1 MKLDDCYK
9 IGLIARPHG
18 LKGEV
23 TVFLDD
29 MAVDWDATKS
39 VFLRMGNSLVPYFI
53 EQLSVQGTKAYI
65 KFEDVATHELAAEI
79 SKHEMFLPK
88 TARPKSVRGEFY
100 DDEVDGFSVT
110 DVVHGPIGTVIGVV
124 MSGPARLLEIKNGEK
139 EILIPID
146 GPFITSINKS
156 KKKIEVDLP
165 DGFLDI

>member
-23 TVFLDD
+23 TVILED
-29 MAVDWDATKS
+29 AGVDWDSTKS

-65 KFEDVATHELAAEI
+65 KFEDVATHDTATEI
-79 SKHEMFLPK
+79 SKHEIFLPK
-88 TARPKSVRGEFY
+88 TARPKAGRGEFY
-100 DDEVDGFSVT
+100 DDEVEGFSVT
-110 DVVHGPIGTVIGVV
+110 DAVHGPIGIVTGVV

>member
-23 TVFLDD
+23 TAFLDD
-29 MAVDWDATKS
+29 LGVDWDETKS
-39 VFLRMGNSLVPYFI
+39 LFIRMGNSLVPYFI

-65 KFEDVATHELAAEI
+65 KFEDVTTPEQATEI
-79 SKHEMFLPK
+79 SKHEIFLPK
-88 TARPKSVRGEFY
+88 SARPKSGRGEFY
-100 DDEVDGFSVT
+100 DDEVSGFAVSDAT
-110 DVVHGPIGTVIGVV
+110 AGPIGTVTGVV
-124 MSGPARLLEIKNGEK
+124 MSGPARLLEIMNGEK

-146 GPFITSINKS
+146 GPFITSVNKS

>member
-1 MKLDDCYK
+1 MKLDSCYK

-23 TVFLDD
+23 TAILDD
-29 MAVDWDATKS
+29 APVDWDATKS
-39 VFLRMGNSLVPYFI
+39 VFIRTGNSLIPYFI
-53 EQLSVQGTKAYI
+53 EQLSVQGSKAYI
-65 KFEDVATHELAAEI
+65 KFEDVSTPESAAQI
-79 SKHEMFLPK
+79 SKHEIFLPK
-88 TARPKSVRGEFY
+88 TARPKSGRGEFY
-100 DDEVDGFSVT
+100 DDEIIGFDVT
-110 DVVHGPIGTVIGVV
+110 DATHGPIGTTTGVV

-146 GPFITSINKS
+146 GPFITSINKT